1 MNEELS
7 TSMEVL
13 AQRLSQLREEAKIP
27 RQKAANDLGISR
39 NSLEYYEKGKRT
51 PDANMVARLA
61 QYYGV
66 SMDYL
71 LGFSEYRNP
80 ENEKLVAD
88 LHLSDKT
95 IELLKTNDGDF
106 AKVLD
111 MVLSYDWEL
120 SCQLIV
126 NLQAYIESAICVES
140 YIQYK
145 DVIVVPGKSWEEIK
159 SSKLYSMTFSMFHQ
173 MVKRNATDRIAAAC
187 KTIIEELEKEN
198 RGKDIFTHSG
208 KDVEWDEKAFSEDE
222 E

>member
-80 ENEKLVAD
+80 ENEKPVTE
-88 LHLSDKT
+88 LHLSERAV
-95 IELLKTNDGDF
+95 ELLKKPDNLFIINAILSCDP
-106 AKVLD
+106 KVLSD
-111 MVLSYDWEL
+111 LSKQITYYLNADRAAKGVVSVTSFSESDREEIMNMWR
-120 SCQLIV
+120 
-126 NLQAYIESAICVES
+126 SAIMNKISADMETVLNQISNDSNLMSQLPQIGC
-140 YIQYK
+140 YP
-145 DVIVVPGKSWEEIK
+145 VPLSFTYYQNGNVDIEISNNEE
-159 SSKLYSMTFSMFHQ
+159 
-173 MVKRNATDRIAAAC
+173 
-187 KTIIEELEKEN
+187 
-198 RGKDIFTHSG
+198 
-208 KDVEWDEKAFSEDE
+208 
-222 E
+222 

>member
-7 TSMEVL
+7 ASMEVL

-80 ENEKLVAD
+80 ENKKLVTE

-95 IELLKTNDGDF
+95 VQLLKMNDGDF
-106 AKVLD
+106 AKIVD
-111 MVLSYDWEL
+111 MILSHDFEL
-120 SCQLIV
+120 AC
-126 NLQAYIESAICVES
+126 NLLLGIQQYIEAGNRAEEYLRQEIIVADTSVTHDELLNRD
-140 YIQYK
+140 
-145 DVIVVPGKSWEEIK
+145 DVYRQLYYHFKSIFRDKGLKQTQNAFTETIEEIAAENEGKSLFRHPALVIKKGEE
-159 SSKLYSMTFSMFHQ
+159 
-173 MVKRNATDRIAAAC
+173 
-187 KTIIEELEKEN
+187 E
-198 RGKDIFTHSG
+198 
-208 KDVEWDEKAFSEDE
+208 
-222 E
+222 